1 MAITN
6 RDSREFQSCYEA
18 LCSHDTRFD
27 GKFFVG
33 VSSTGIYCR
42 PVCRVRTPR
51 EENCS
56 FFLTAAEAEH
66 AGYRPCLKCRPE
78 LAPGNSALEAGRNLA
93 HLAAKELEQSC
104 GNEESLAELAA
115 RLGCTDRH
123 LRRVFEA
130 EFHVTPLQ
138 YRQTCRLLLAKKL
151 LTDTQL
157 RVLDVAMA
165 AGFGSL
171 RRFNAV
177 FEQEYRLTPG
187 ALRRQPRQKQQEPGA
202 FTVEVGYRPPFR
214 WEELLRFLAGR
225 AIPGVEQVRDGA
237 YLRTVGI
244 KEHSGWIR
252 VENRAERSTLAV
264 TVSASLLRVLPQVLA
279 RVRALFD
286 TDCDPTRIAAAL
298 ETMRALDPRL
308 PLCGLRVP
316 GCFDPFETAV
326 RAVLGQQITVKA
338 ASTLAG
344 RIASACGTA
353 METGIEGLDRL
364 FPTAEQLRQTGPDTL
379 GALGVIGARAGT
391 ILSLAEHF
399 QSGAPLTQ
407 ETLLRIKGI
416 GPWTADYLAMRVLD
430 EPDSFLPTDHA
441 VKTALAPRTEK
452 ERTTL
457 AEGWRPWRSYAV
469 MNLWNI

>member
-6 RDSREFQSCYEA
+6 GDTENFQTYYKA

-51 EENCS
+51 EKNCT
-56 FFLTAAEAEH
+56 FFLTAAEAER
-66 AGYRPCLKCRPE
+66 AGFRPCLKCRPE
-78 LAPGNSALEAGRNLA
+78 LAPGNSRLESGRSLA
-93 HLAAKELEQSC
+93 HMAAKEIEQSC

-151 LTDTQL
+151 LTDTRL

-165 AGFGSL
+165 SGFGSL

-187 ALRRQPRQKQQEPGA
+187 ALRRQSHQKQQKLDT

-214 WEELLRFLAGR
+214 WEELLRFMAGR

-237 YLRTVGI
+237 YLRTVRM
-244 KEHSGWIR
+244 KEHSGWIE

-264 TVSASLLRVLPQVLA
+264 TVSASLLRALPQILA

-286 TDCDPTRIAAAL
+286 TACDPARISAAL
-298 ETMRALDPRL
+298 ETMRELDPRL

-326 RAVLGQQITVKA
+326 RAVLGQQISVKA

-344 RIASACGTA
+344 RLADSYGTRI
-353 METGIEGLDRL
+353 ETGIEGLDRL
-364 FPTAEQLRQTGPDTL
+364 FPTAEQLRQTGPDSL
-379 GALGVIGARAGT
+379 GGLGVIGARAGT
-391 ILSLAEHF
+391 ILTLAEHF
-399 QSGAPLTQ
+399 QSGRLLDR
-407 ETLLRIKGI
+407 ETLLSINGI
-416 GPWTADYLAMRVLD
+416 GAWTADYIAMRVLG
-430 EPDSFLPTDHA
+430 EPDSFLATDHA

-452 ERTTL
+452 ERIAL

-469 MNLWNI
+469 MNLWNV

>member
-1 MAITN
+1 MQGTDKKSM
-6 RDSREFQSCYEA
+6 DSGICYKA

-33 VSSTGIYCR
+33 VSSTGVYCR
-42 PVCRVRTPR
+42 PVCRVRTPK
-51 EENCS
+51 EENCT
-56 FFLTAAEAEH
+56 FFLTAAEAER

-78 LAPGNSALEAGRNLA
+78 LAPGNSRLESGRSLA
-93 HLAAKELEQSC
+93 HMAAKEIEQNC

-151 LTDTQL
+151 LTDTRL
-157 RVLDVAMA
+157 SVLDVAMA

-187 ALRRQPRQKQQEPGA
+187 ALRKQSRAKQAAHDP
-202 FTVEVGYRPPFR
+202 FTVALGYRPPYR
-214 WEELLRFLAGR
+214 WNELLRFLEGR
-225 AIPGVEQVRDGA
+225 AIPGVEQVRDGG
-237 YLRTVGI
+237 YLRTVRI
-244 KEHSGWIR
+244 KEHTGWVRI
-252 VENRAERSTLAV
+252 ENRAEHNALAV
-264 TVSASLLRVLPQVLA
+264 TISASLLRVLPQVLA

-286 TDCDPTRIAAAL
+286 TDSDPQQIDTAL
-298 ETMRALDPRL
+298 QSMRELDQRL

-344 RIASACGTA
+344 RIAGTYGTA
-353 METGIEGLDRL
+353 IETGIEGLERL
-364 FPTAEQLRQTGPDTL
+364 FPTAEQLGKADRSTL
-379 GALGVIGARAGT
+379 GGLGVITTRAET
-391 ILSLAEHF
+391 IRILAERF
-399 QSGAPLTQ
+399 QGGAPLDR
-407 ETLLRIKGI
+407 EALLNIKGI
-416 GPWTADYLAMRVLD
+416 GPWTADYIAMRVLGQ
-430 EPDSFLPTDHA
+430 PDSFLPTDYA
-441 VKTALAPRTEK
+441 VKAALAPRTEK
-452 ERTTL
+452 ERTAL
-457 AEGWRPWRSYAV
+457 AEDWRPWRSYAV
-469 MNLWNI
+469 MNLWNL